1 MLSTQIRLRLEDIAA
16 RISGGLDVSLEEM
29 TFIQKWADHN
39 KSAYEILNR
48 ARRRAINGIPERGTI
63 DELLDGLNISDPNP
77 DNHRIGPQD
86 PDSWSDYFKAPP
98 WTQRD

>member
-16 RISGGLDVSLEEM
+16 RISGRLNVTLEEM
-29 TFIQKWADHN
+29 TFIQKWAEHN
-39 KSAYEILNR
+39 KSAYEILQK
-48 ARRRAINGIPERGTI
+48 ARRRVIHGEPIKGTI

-98 WTQRD
+98 WLKND